1 MKKWAFKVIVCILFT
16 VFFGSA
22 YANSSWID
30 SAGVRMASQ
39 LYNYPQEKMHVTTD
53 QGRYVAGDTVWF
65 RMFTV
70 DAATNVPTRMS
81 YYGYVDVTDPL
92 GRQKCRIKIRRDS
105 AGVLSGY
112 IPTDV
117 DWPEGVYR
125 MRAYTAFMQNAGD
138 DYFFAK
144 NLPLVS
150 PYRTQATLETR
161 FGELKNG
168 GTTLTV
174 ALVDNEGRQLECK
187 EIVVV
192 TPKGR
197 HTKTYR
203 RRSAEFSLGPEDLA
217 ANAVL
222 VKADNY
228 EKFVAVPVDTLERKV
243 RFYAEGGYLV
253 PDVPCMVGVRV
264 TDSAGRSVE
273 ATGSVVDSGGN
284 EVARFSTIHGGLGS
298 FTFVPQSGESYQAN
312 VGGRVYPLPDVS
324 AAAAVIQL
332 KTGRKD
338 YVVATAAGN
347 VPEGSV
353 LLVHNRGRGIYIDR
367 IGRDAQLKFPRKD
380 LGEGV
385 VSFLLT
391 DSEGRALSERLLF
404 NMPEG
409 NKLVGATSAVSAD
422 GRELTITVPESVGRA
437 DVTVAVLDGH
447 LAEADTL
454 TTIGSQLLLQSDL
467 RGAIEDAAWYFSAT
481 TPARQAQAGLEA
493 LMLTQGWRRYDVP
506 AVLRGQIAE
515 PQIPVEQ
522 GPAIIGT
529 VKSRW
534 KGKPVEDA
542 NVNIMVPVNQ
552 NVGTVKTGSDGLFM
566 IEGVDWPEDAWI
578 IVQAKNKK
586 GDYEG
591 NVELDTIALPEVS
604 YAATQPIQINNI
616 SDEDQT
622 VDFGYRIDHPNGMMQ
637 VQLGEVVVTR
647 AKPPAPTDIS
657 EILAQKSLDVEKLMK
672 EETVTTYEELLRHIP
687 GLIVQNGVMIS
698 RGAPVQ
704 FIINSSQIWQD
715 DLDDPREILKQGRP
729 GYYVSSVSSLLPPG
743 GSSNYISN
751 FQAAYPLSWVKR
763 VDFIPAS
770 MTYAFHAGGGALINI
785 ALKDQKYM
793 PKDKNWNLNQ
803 FRPLGYQH
811 AAEYFTPDYSAAD
824 YDPATEAARP
834 LLYWLPS
841 QTVSADA
848 PVCLTLPEG
857 ATPLVVV
864 EGVTDV
870 GGIITTP

>member
-1 MKKWAFKVIVCILFT
+1 MKKCISSLFLFIALFINSCPAFGEV
-16 VFFGSA
+16 GSLE
-22 YANSSWID
+22 SWID
-30 SAGVRMASQ
+30 SVGVRMAAQ
-39 LYNYPQEKMHVTTD
+39 LYNFPQEKMHVTTD

-161 FGELKNG
+161 FGELRNG

-174 ALVDNEGRQLECK
+174 ALVDNDGHQLECK
-187 EIVVV
+187 EVVVV

-217 ANAVL
+217 AHAVL

-253 PDVPCMVGVRV
+253 PDVPCIVGVRV
-264 TDSAGRSVE
+264 TDGAGRSAE

-298 FTFVPQSGESYQAN
+298 FAFVPQSGESYQAN
-312 VGGRVYPLPDVS
+312 VGGRVYPLPEVS
-324 AAAAVIQL
+324 AEAAVIQL

-367 IGRDAQLKFPRKD
+367 IGKDAQLKFTRKE

-409 NKLVGATSAVSAD
+409 DKLVGATAAVSAD
-422 GRELTITVPESVGRA
+422 GRELTITVPESVGQA

-467 RGAIEDAAWYFSAT
+467 RGEIEDAAWYFSAT
-481 TPARQAQAGLEA
+481 TPSRQAQAGLEA

-534 KGKPVEDA
+534 RKKPVKEAVVSVMIPVDKTADIVAADKNGVFTFNGLDWSEDA
-542 NVNIMVPVNQ
+542 
-552 NVGTVKTGSDGLFM
+552 SL
-566 IEGVDWPEDAWI
+566 
-578 IVQAKNKK
+578 IVLAKNTN
-586 GDYEG
+586 GDVES
-591 NVELDTIALPEVS
+591 NVQLDIEPLPEVGR
-604 YAATQPIQINNI
+604 AAVLPQLIEA
-616 SDEDQT
+616 DEEHP
-622 VDFGYRIDHPNGMMQ
+622 VDYDYRIDHLDGAMRI
-637 VQLGEVVVTR
+637 QLGEVVVKKEKKYT
-647 AKPPAPTDIS
+647 TGDLGLL
-657 EILAQKSLDVEKLMK
+657 LAQTSVEIDKLRN
-672 EETVTTYEELLRHIP
+672 EE
-687 GLIVQNGVMIS
+687 GVMSYEDVLRRLPGI
-698 RGAPVQ
+698 
-704 FIINSSQIWQD
+704 IINNGSMTHRGMGVTFLLNSSIVWSGTRNFGSYIQD
-715 DLDDPREILKQGRP
+715 FEM
-729 GYYVSSVSSLLPPG
+729 
-743 GSSNYISN
+743 
-751 FQAAYPLSWVKR
+751 AYPLHLVKR
-763 VDFIPAS
+763 IDFIPS
-770 MTYAFHAGGGALINI
+770 YMSLAFSSRGTPLVNVV
-785 ALKDQKYM
+785 LKDPKYM
-793 PKDKNWNLNQ
+793 PKDKNWDLNQ
-803 FRPLGYQH
+803 FWPLGYQR
-811 AAEYFTPDYSAAD
+811 AAEYFTPDYSAPD

-841 QTVSADA
+841 QTVSADKPLRLA
-848 PVCLTLPEG
+848 MPE
-857 ATPLVVV
+857 AVKPCVVV
-864 EGVTDV
+864 EGIADTGAIVSR
-870 GGIITTP
+870 